1 MPLASNTKLLTVLT
15 VLTTAQALELKGY
28 PLGLKS
34 RVKDVHPAFK
44 LKNKQIEEGATFE
57 DIFAHRLGLP
67 AHNFL
72 LSRPLSEGE
81 TVVRG
86 RYRTTCTTY

>member
-15 VLTTAQALELKGY
+15 TAQALELSGY

-44 LKNKQIEEGATFE
+44 LKDKQFEEGATFE

-81 TVVRG
+81 TVVRD
-86 RYRTTCTTY
+86 RSPDHCTTY